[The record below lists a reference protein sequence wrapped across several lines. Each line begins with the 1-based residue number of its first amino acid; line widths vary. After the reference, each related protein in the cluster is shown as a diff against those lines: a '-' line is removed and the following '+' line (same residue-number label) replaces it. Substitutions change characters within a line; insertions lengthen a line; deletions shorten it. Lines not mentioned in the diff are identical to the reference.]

1 MMGTALLTFICAIL
15 LALVHFFAG
24 KLRFLEG
31 IPRSRWLSFAGGVS
45 VTYVFLHILPEL
57 SAGQEAFSE
66 ERGKVIAMLAH
77 HAYLIALAGL
87 VAFYGLER
95 MAVSNRKREGGRE
108 EKTNM
113 QTFWIHVASYA
124 MYNAVIGYLLLHRDE
139 QGGMALLW
147 FVVAIGLHFVVNDFG
162 LWEHHKQRYRTRGRW
177 MLAGAVLV
185 GWLVGMLT
193 EVHET
198 VVVALFAFIAGG
210 IVLNV
215 LKEELPEERQ
225 SRFPPFVLGAALY
238 AALLVAF
245 A

>member
-1 MMGTALLTFICAIL
+1 MTGVALLTFASAIL

-57 SAGQEAFSE
+57 HAGQEAFKKE
-66 ERGKVIAMLAH
+66 EGTVFALFAH

-87 VAFYGLER
+87 VVFYGLER
-95 MAVSNRKREGGRE
+95 MAVSNRKQEGDRDGRADL
-108 EKTNM
+108 
-113 QTFWIHVASYA
+113 QTFWIHIASYA
-124 MYNAVIGYLLLHRDE
+124 IYNAVIGYLLVHRDE
-139 QGGMALLW
+139 PGELALLW
-147 FVVAIGLHFVVNDFG
+147 YVVAIGLHFVVNDFG
-162 LWEHHKQRYRTRGRW
+162 LWEHHKDRYYTTGRW
-177 MLAGAVLV
+177 ILAGAVLA
-185 GWLVGMLT
+185 GWLAGVLT

-198 VVVALFAFIAGG
+198 VVVALFAFVAGG
-210 IVLNV
+210 IILNV

-225 SRFPPFVLGAALY
+225 SRFPPFVLGAVLY
-238 AALLVAF
+238 AVFLVAF